1 MKRTAYKTK
10 TSRRSPRHAFLFRVG
25 SQEPSKVWANVKA
38 ARSAVSI
45 TLTED
50 DVLRAAQRK
59 GFGDAANC
67 AGALCVYRHSD
78 SFPHAV
84 SGHFDFLERRLY
96 VSDRNDAIGLPKS
109 CVAYSHNDPV
119 AKLFDSKAGL
129 QKLLARLRKNG
140 PMVIRLS
147 PPVYQQRGAGRAKG
161 AANAPPRRKTGAQGH
176 KLRMTR
182 VEAGWAS
189 GAAA

>member
-25 SQEPSKVWANVKA
+25 SQEPSKVWATVKA
-38 ARSAVSI
+38 ARSEVSV

-50 DVLRAAQRK
+50 DALRAAQRK

-67 AGALCVYRHSD
+67 AGALCVNRHSA

-84 SGHFDFLERRLY
+84 SGHFDFLDRRLY

-119 AKLFDSKAGL
+119 AKLFDSRAGL

-140 PMVIRLS
+140 PITIKLS
-147 PPVYQQRGAGRAKG
+147 PPTYEQRESGGTRNKG
-161 AANAPPRRKTGAQGH
+161 TSAPRRKSGAQGH
-176 KLRMTR
+176 KLRATR
-182 VEAGWAS
+182 VEAGWS
-189 GAAA
+189 TGAAA